1 MRQVRKTIAGIVF
14 SLVMAAAML
23 FTVGTVRMI
32 QPLQTEA
39 NDLTGHLPA
48 TGEVNGNGVYGY
60 TTNYVC
66 YGGAMETQHKVEDG
80 WHITLKNAYYS
91 HGVQW
96 FECWDTDDGDYYG
109 WIDWQYITVYS
120 STPDP
125 EPQQPIADIYS
136 VSNRRGEVD
145 GNGVYGYTTNYVVYG
160 GSKQEQ
166 HKVQDTWHI
175 TAKNKCNS
183 HGVTWYECWDTDD
196 GDYYGWIDANYLSFY
211 DEAPKQTEAPKKT
224 VVVEKTVLVT
234 EAPKPVQTVIV
245 EKTVLVT
252 ESQTETALAANAA
265 AGDLTETTIKG
276 ENDGQLVLDDDS
288 SSHSGD
294 NTNNLLIIVLIAG
307 IILLLIAVAA
317 LLILLYT
324 KKMKSDSVLTGAV
337 KTGSEMQNQFAS
349 PSYGQY
355 QQNGQNPQQSGKRT
369 MFCENCGAPRN
380 DPQDAFC
387 EKCGSPYRD

>member
-1 MRQVRKTIAGIVF
+1 MRQARKIFSGGIF
-14 SLVMAAAML
+14 SLMLLLSML
-23 FTVGTVRMI
+23 FTISTVSMVQPI
-32 QPLQTEA
+32 QTAA

-48 TGEVNGNGVYGY
+48 TGEVNGSGVYGY

-125 EPQQPIADIYS
+125 EPQQQIADIYS
-136 VSNRRGEVD
+136 ISNRRGEVD

-160 GSKQEQ
+160 GSKETQ

-175 TAKNKCNS
+175 TAKNRCTS

-196 GDYYGWIDANYLSFY
+196 GDYYGWIDVNYLSFY
-211 DEAPKQTEAPKKT
+211 DEAPKQTEAPQKT
-224 VVVEKTVLVT
+224 VVIEKTVVVT
-234 EAPKPVQTVIV
+234 EAPKPVETIIV

-252 ESQTETALAANAA
+252 ESKTETALAANAIVT
-265 AGDLTETTIKG
+265 TETTVK
-276 ENDGQLVLDDDS
+276 EANDEGLVLDEPDYRSD
-288 SSHSGD
+288 D
-294 NTNNLLIIVLIAG
+294 NTNNILIIALIAG
-307 IILLLIAVAA
+307 IILLLIVVAV
-317 LLILLYT
+317 LLMVLYT
-324 KKMKSDSVLTGAV
+324 KKIKSDSTLTGGV
-337 KTGSEMQNQFAS
+337 KTQLDMGNQFNNFS
-349 PSYGQY
+349 HGQN
-355 QQNGQNPQQSGKRT
+355 QQNGKKA
-369 MFCENCGAPRN
+369 MFCENCGNPRN
-380 DPQDAFC
+380 NPADVYCD
-387 EKCGSPYRD
+387 KCGAPYRDV